1 MRRQGR
7 PKRGRRRRPGRH
19 RLAPSPEQ
27 PHELNS
33 AAKLPRNVATQ
44 ISPRGEPQDGADD
57 PSAESADPLS
67 LQIEDAG
74 EGSDGEST
82 PQKYDITCMPADYTL
97 GTLYDM
103 WKSGAITIPKFQRGY
118 VWKPKQASRLIE
130 SFMMDLPVPPVFLMT
145 DQEENSL
152 VIDGMQRLLT
162 VFYFFDGCYGSRA
175 WQESSR
181 AFKIVGINKG
191 NEIYGKGFDDLPD
204 HLQKR
209 LKNQVLRSMLIRHV
223 RPDSDGAVAYHI
235 FERLNTGGT
244 SLSAQ
249 EIRNCIYSG
258 RFNDLLHDMNGDKDW
273 RRILGKQQPDLRMND
288 VQLALRCTAL
298 AQRGDEYKSPMKGF
312 LSQFMHDMC
321 NPGDGFILEEKER
334 FGRVCRS
341 IVDSL
346 GERPFHN
353 HRGALRATLLDAVF
367 AAFANN
373 RGGVPGDMKE
383 RVESLKKDP
392 VFVSSSREASADTS
406 AVRNRLEIAG
416 RVLFG

>member
-19 RLAPSPEQ
+19 RLAPSSEQ
-27 PHELNS
+27 PHELNR
-33 AAKLPRNVATQ
+33 ATKLPRNVATQ

-57 PSAESADPLS
+57 PSVESADPIS

-249 EIRNCIYSG
+249 EIRNCVYSG

-353 HRGALRATLLDAVF
+353 HRGDLRATLLDAVF

-383 RVESLKKDP
+383 RVESLKKDAI
-392 VFVSSSREASADTS
+392 FVSSSREASADTS

>member
-7 PKRGRRRRPGRH
+7 PKRGRRRRPGRY

-27 PHELNS
+27 PHELNR

-44 ISPRGEPQDGADD
+44 ISPRREPQDGADD
-57 PSAESADPLS
+57 PSVESADSFS

-74 EGSDGEST
+74 EGSDEEAT

-130 SFMMDLPVPPVFLMT
+130 SFMMDLPVPPMFLMT
-145 DQEENSL
+145 DGEENSL

-162 VFYFFDGCYGSRA
+162 VFYFFDGCYGRRG

-209 LKNQVLRSMLIRHV
+209 LKNQVLRSILIRHA
-223 RPDSDGAVAYHI
+223 RPDSNGAVAYHI

-249 EIRNCIYSG
+249 EIRNCVYSG
-258 RFNDLLHDMNGDKDW
+258 RFNDLLHDINGDKDW
-273 RRILGKQQPDLRMND
+273 RSILGKQQPDLRMSD
-288 VQLALRCTAL
+288 MQLALRCTAL
-298 AQRGDEYKSPMKGF
+298 AHRGDEYKNPMKGF
-312 LSQFMHDMC
+312 LSQFMHDMR
-321 NPGDGFILEEKER
+321 NPGGDFISEEKER
-334 FGRVCRS
+334 FGRVCKS
-341 IVDSL
+341 IVDYL

-353 HRGALRATLLDAVF
+353 HRGALRAPLLDAVF
-367 AAFANN
+367 VAFARN
-373 RGGVPGDMKE
+373 RGDVPGDIRE
-383 RVESLKKDP
+383 RVESLKEDAG
-392 VFVSSSREASADTS
+392 FMSSSGEASADTS